1 MAAMAAV
8 AAPMVIK
15 FLQGGGLNKLL
26 GGFQEKGMADKAE
39 SWVGKGENKAITPQE
54 LEQVVPAEQI
64 DQIAQKTGAS
74 REQTEELLAQAL
86 PQVVNQVTPEGQL
99 PDQAQVD
106 QRLDQLL
113 QQVQAQAPTQA
124 PAQ

>member
-54 LEQVVPAEQI
+54 LEKVVGTDEI
-64 DQIAQKTGAS
+64 DQIAKQTGAT

-86 PQVVNQVTPEGQL
+86 PQVVDKVSPEGQL
-99 PDQAQVD
+99 PDQAELD
-106 QRLDQLL
+106 KRLEQLL
-113 QQVQAQAPTQA
+113 PQQAPTGS
-124 PAQ
+124 